1 MSFAD
6 MTFLLLA
13 FFVMLLSMSTP
24 NKKRYE
30 HVADTIQK
38 ELNPRTKEN
47 LQELYERV
55 KEQVKAQKLDT
66 KVGVIYDNNGVHVEF
81 KDGVLFASG
90 SANPN
95 KAMENTIKSV
105 LAVIADAPQKYALK
119 IEGHTDD
126 IPLSGSKTY
135 ASNWELSA
143 GRGFALMRR
152 FQDQGVAEDRMS
164 VLALAHTKPK
174 VATAGLTGKNLDR
187 ARAANRRVI
196 ITID

>member
-1 MSFAD
+1 MSGSGIKFGKKTKKKEELWLMSFAD

-47 LQELYERV
+47 LQELFEKIGASV
-55 KEQVKAQKLDT
+55 KDQGLES
-66 KVGVIYDNNGVHVEF
+66 KVGVVYDNNGVHVEF

-95 KAMENTIKSV
+95 KAMEDT
-105 LAVIADAPQKYALK
+105 
-119 IEGHTDD
+119 H
-126 IPLSGSKTY
+126 SK
-135 ASNWELSA
+135 L
-143 GRGFALMRR
+143 
-152 FQDQGVAEDRMS
+152 
-164 VLALAHTKPK
+164 
-174 VATAGLTGKNLDR
+174 
-187 ARAANRRVI
+187 RVI
-196 ITID
+196 LTTSP